1 MKKILV
7 IDDNELNLKLAC
19 EILLDEGYEVRRA
32 LHAREA
38 LKVVAN
44 EAVDLVLMDILLP
57 DMDGL
62 HLTSILKKNDTT
74 KNIPIVALTALAMT
88 GDREKAMLAGCD
100 GYITKPFKTSEFL
113 AYVGSLLNGSKP
125 Q

>member
-1 MKKILV
+1 MAARILV
-7 IDDNELNLKLAC
+7 IDDNESNLKLASD
-19 EILLDEGYEVRRA
+19 ILESAGYDVRRA

-38 LKVVAN
+38 LQIVAK
-44 EAVDLVLMDILLP
+44 ESVDLILMDILLP

-62 HLTSILKKNDTT
+62 HLTSLLKKHENT

-100 GYITKPFKTSEFL
+100 GYMTKPIISREFL
-113 AYVGSLLNGSKP
+113 SYLKGFLEKQS
-125 Q
+125 